1 MRWGR
6 RVRAMVTDK
15 GKVQVVAEKGE
26 DEENGNKKGKRMK
39 VRIRSKQNGPRGR
52 DGAEGWVAMAE

>member
-6 RVRAMVTDK
+6 RVRAMVIDK

-39 VRIRSKQNGPRGR
+39 VRTRSKQNG
-52 DGAEGWVAMAE
+52 

>member
-6 RVRAMVTDK
+6 RVRAMVIDK

-39 VRIRSKQNGPRGR
+39 VRTRSKQNGRRGR
-52 DGAEGWVAMAE
+52 DGAEGRVAMAE